1 MPIDGAATRPSSDD
15 QPLTELRAI
24 LLGPDRA
31 AWEAMRQR
39 LDNPSRRAQDVA
51 AVLAEAVRLR
61 SDVKL
66 RRALQPLLE
75 EALQLSVQS
84 HPRMLADALFPIFG
98 KAIRKAITSE
108 LDGMLQSLS
117 QTLEQSFSWR
127 SLGWRWEALRTG
139 KPYAEI
145 VVLRSLLYRVE
156 QVFLIHRGSGLLLQ
170 HVAAPSAEA
179 ETKDP
184 EMVSGMLTAI
194 QDFVRDSVSGAES
207 ENLEA
212 VRMGEVGVVLAYGP
226 DAILAGFVRGVVPRK
241 LSRVFQDALD
251 GIEQKK
257 AEALRAFSGDTAEY
271 NNCRP
276 QLQACLVGQGRV
288 GQDGIGQAGAGQA
301 GAGQGRAQT
310 RMSGTWGACALLF
323 GLPAVVLLALAGW
336 WIYSAALQRRW
347 TDFAH
352 RLEGEPGIVLTHAE
366 RRGSRFAVSGLRD
379 PLAAD
384 PLSLLPAGL
393 PSGQVEFH
401 WEEYHSLVPR
411 FAAQRN
417 LAELKDQLERRGF
430 RFATGSA
437 DVLPDDRAVLDDV
450 GSQILAIVQA
460 SAVLGKSIQ
469 IQVRGNHDPTGDEE
483 FNSGLA
489 RARAE
494 GVRAALV
501 ARGVPAAVLTAV
513 PEDLVKETCGAVKEQ
528 ERTSCRSAS
537 FRVIGA
543 P

>member
-1 MPIDGAATRPSSDD
+1 MPTDGAARRASSDD

-31 AWEAMRQR
+31 AWDALRQR
-39 LDNPSRRAQDVA
+39 LENPSRRAEDVA
-51 AVLAEAVRLR
+51 GVLAEAVRLR

-84 HPRMLADALFPIFG
+84 NPRMLADALFPIFG
-98 KAIRKAITSE
+98 KAIRKAIASE
-108 LDGMLQSLS
+108 LDGMLQALS

-127 SLGWRWEALRTG
+127 SLQWRWESFSSG

-156 QVFLIHRGSGLLLQ
+156 QVFLIHRNSGLLLQ
-170 HVAAPSAEA
+170 HVAAAPPEGRA

-212 VRMGEVGVVLAYGP
+212 VRMGDTGVVLAYGP
-226 DAILAGFVRGVVPRK
+226 DAIVAGFVRGVAPRK

-257 AEALRAFSGDTAEY
+257 AEALREFSGDTSKFDS
-271 NNCRP
+271 CRP
-276 QLQACLVGQGRV
+276 QLQACLVGQGRADEQRSV
-288 GQDGIGQAGAGQA
+288 SWAA
-301 GAGQGRAQT
+301 RL
-310 RMSGTWGACALLF
+310 LLF
-323 GLPAVVLLALAGW
+323 GLPALLLLALAGW
-336 WIYSAALQRRW
+336 WIYSSVIERRRA
-347 TDFAH
+347 DFAH
-352 RLEGEPGIVLTHAE
+352 RLESEPGIVLTHTE
-366 RRGSRFAVSGLRD
+366 PRGSKFLVRGLRD

-384 PLSLLPAGL
+384 PASLLPAGL
-393 PSGQVEFH
+393 ALSDVEFH

-411 FAAQRN
+411 LAAQRQA
-417 LAELKDQLERRGF
+417 AELKNELEKRGF
-430 RFATGSA
+430 RFTTGSA
-437 DVLPDDRAVLDDV
+437 EILPEQRFLLQDLR
-450 GSQILAIVQA
+450 SQMLALIQDA
-460 SAVLGKSIQ
+460 AILGKTIR
-469 IQVRGNHDPTGDEE
+469 IQVRGNHDPVGSEK
-483 FNSGLA
+483 FNSALA
-489 RARAE
+489 RNRAE
-494 GVRAALV
+494 NVRAALV
-501 ARGVPAAVLTAV
+501 ALGVPPAILIAM
-513 PEDLVKETCGAVKEQ
+513 PEDLEKEACGAAKEE
-528 ERTSCRSAS
+528 ERMACRSAE
-537 FRVIGA
+537 FRVIGV

>member
-15 QPLTELRAI
+15 QPLAELRAI

-31 AWEAMRQR
+31 AWEAVRQR
-39 LDNPSRRAQDVA
+39 LDNPSRRAEDVA

-127 SLGWRWEALRTG
+127 SLGWRWEAFRTG

-156 QVFLIHRGSGLLLQ
+156 QVFLIHRSSGLLLQ

-179 ETKDP
+179 VSATKDETKDP

-194 QDFVRDSVSGAES
+194 QDFVRDSVGGGES

-212 VRMGEVGVVLAYGP
+212 IRMGEVGVVLAYGP
-226 DAILAGFVRGVVPRK
+226 DAILAGFVRGVAPRK

-251 GIEQKK
+251 GIERKK
-257 AEALRAFSGDTAEY
+257 AEALRAFSGDTSEY
-271 NNCRP
+271 HSCRP
-276 QLQACLVGQGRV
+276 QLQACLVGQGGV
-288 GQDGIGQAGAGQA
+288 GQGGLGEGK
-301 GAGQGRAQT
+301 AQE
-310 RMSGTWGACALLF
+310 RRSGTWGARALLF
-323 GLPAVVLLALAGW
+323 GLPALLLLALAGW
-336 WIYSAALQRRW
+336 WIYSATLQRRW

-366 RRGSRFAVSGLRD
+366 RRGSKFVVSGLRD

-384 PLSLLPAGL
+384 PLTFLPAGL
-393 PSGQVEFH
+393 PSSQVEFH
-401 WEEYHSLVPR
+401 WEEYHSLAPR
-411 FAAQRN
+411 FAAQRS

-430 RFATGSA
+430 RFTTGSA
-437 DVLPDDRAVLDDV
+437 DVLPEDRVLLDDV
-450 GSQILAIVQA
+450 ASQMLAIVQA
-460 SAVLGKSIQ
+460 SSVLGKSIQ
-469 IQVRGNHDPTGDEE
+469 IQVRGNHDPSGDEQ

-501 ARGVPAAVLTAV
+501 AQGVPAALLTAV
-513 PEDLVKETCGAVKEQ
+513 PEDLEKETCGAVKEQ

-537 FRVIGA
+537 FRVIGV